1 MERRAF
7 PPTVNHQERPWA
19 GGRRVAVQTQ
29 PTGCGGLSG
38 RPVEEVTAEGQGYP
52 DRMAALRPRYLWA
65 IFFRTK
71 R

>member
-1 MERRAF
+1 M
-7 PPTVNHQERPWA
+7 
-19 GGRRVAVQTQ
+19 AVQTQ